1 MKATGVLLVLLALQL
16 AYTGIAQKSNTSQ
29 SQNPEPKKQP
39 KEIELLHA
47 DKFKVDKTTPKG
59 ASKLVGNVRLQHEQ
73 VLMFCDSAY
82 LYDNNSLDAFGR
94 VKIIDG
100 DSLTMTSDSLFY
112 DGDKRLAKMRGNVV
126 IDNKASILQ
135 TPFLDY
141 YRETGMAHYYGG
153 GEIDSQK
160 EKIHLVSKS
169 GYYFNEA
176 KRFHFKGDVVM
187 NHPDYVIVTD
197 TMHYEPDREK
207 TWFYGPTNITSESKE
222 IYCEYGW
229 FDQLTEK
236 AQFVKNAQ
244 VNSSGQI
251 LKGDTIDRDQAAEIG
266 IAKCNVVLLDTNE
279 KFEVHGDYA
288 IYHEKDS
295 TSLVTQNMMLL
306 QDMDGDTFFLVAD
319 TLYSLLDTSGKRLIR
334 TFHNNRFFKQDMQ
347 GACDSLVYHTADSII
362 FMYFDPVLWS
372 DANQIT
378 ADSIKITMRNEAID
392 KMYMD
397 KNAFI
402 IAQEDSI
409 YFNQIKGRNMIGH
422 FKDNDL
428 RTVNVYGN
436 GETVYYP
443 REEDNTLI
451 GVNET
456 QCAQMKITIDS
467 NEIDKIY
474 FYDKPTAVL
483 TPSDDMDP
491 QGIKMEGF
499 LWRITERPKSKADLM
514 LPVGYQAPRDSNQT
528 ALADSIH
535 GSASNS
541 DSIILEGAPEISPLP
556 VSESQSAAKGKK
568 ASSKRQEEDQGKGSS
583 TETEQKKGIKEE
595 D

>member
-1 MKATGVLLVLLALQL
+1 MAATRVLLVLMALH
-16 AYTGIAQKSNTSQ
+16 AAVAGFAQKSDSNQT
-29 SQNPEPKKQP
+29 QNPDQKKQP

-47 DKFKVDKTTPKG
+47 DKFKVDKNTPKG

-126 IDNKASILQ
+126 IDNKASVLK

-141 YRETGMAHYYGG
+141 YRESGMGHYYGG

-229 FDQLTEK
+229 FDQITEK

-251 LKGDTIDRDQAAEIG
+251 LKGDTINRDQAAEIG

-288 IYHEKDS
+288 IYHEQDS
-295 TSLVTQNMMLL
+295 TSLVTENMMLM

-319 TLYSLLDTSGKRLIR
+319 TLYSLLDTSGKRVIR
-334 TFHNNRFFKQDMQ
+334 TFHNNRFFKLDMQ
-347 GACDSLVYHTADSII
+347 GACDSLVYHTTDSII
-362 FMYFDPVLWS
+362 YMYYDPILWS

-428 RTVNVYGN
+428 STVDVFGN

-443 REEDNTLI
+443 REEDNTMI
-451 GVNET
+451 GVNVT
-456 QCAQMKITIDS
+456 RCAQMKIKIDS

-483 TPSDDMDP
+483 TPSDDMNP

-499 LWRITERPKSKADLM
+499 NWRLTERPKSKADLM
-514 LPVGYQAPRDSNQT
+514 LPAGYEAPIDRTSVLAAQSNDSLT
-528 ALADSIH
+528 
-535 GSASNS
+535 SNP
-541 DSIILEGAPEISPLP
+541 DSIILEDVPEVIPLP

-568 ASSKRQEEDQGKGSS
+568 ASSKRQEEDQGTGSS
-583 TETEQKKGIKEE
+583 PEVKQKKGIKEE